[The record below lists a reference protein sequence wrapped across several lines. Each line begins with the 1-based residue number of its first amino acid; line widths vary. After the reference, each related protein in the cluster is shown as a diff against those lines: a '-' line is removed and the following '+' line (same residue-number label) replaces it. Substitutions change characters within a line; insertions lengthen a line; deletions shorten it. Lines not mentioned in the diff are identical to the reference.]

1 MSDKKI
7 SALTSAV
14 TPLGG
19 TEVLPIVQSGTT
31 VKVSVDNLT
40 AGKNVT
46 AVNFGAGLAP
56 GTAGD
61 EKYFRAGLYSLYG
74 QRASASQDL
83 SASWNA
89 YIDSVDTSGNGYK
102 YRVTGDLA
110 SAYEQNGA
118 HRWYVAPSGTAGTAV
133 SFTQAL
139 TIATNANVTVNAGNL
154 VVGTAG
160 KGIDFSANGG
170 DVLSQYDEGTW
181 TISDIS
187 GAGLTLTVDH
197 AKYTRVGNL
206 VTVNVYVTYPVTANA
221 SNALL
226 SLPSGLSAAKYDIG
240 TAGTSNGAAAYALT
254 VGGTNAMTLRATNLA
269 TLTNAALSGADVL
282 ISFTYMV

>member
-1 MSDKKI
+1 MADKKI
-7 SALTSAV
+7 SQLNSATALAGSEV
-14 TPLGG
+14 TPVVQGG
-19 TEVLPIVQSGTT
+19 
-31 VKVSVDNLT
+31 
-40 AGKNVT
+40 VT
-46 AVNFGAGLAP
+46 KKATIDQILAP
-56 GTAGD
+56 A
-61 EKYFRAGLYSLYG
+61 
-74 QRASASQDL
+74 
-83 SASWNA
+83 
-89 YIDSVDTSGNGYK
+89 
-102 YRVTGDLA
+102 
-110 SAYEQNGA
+110 
-118 HRWYVAPSGTAGTAV
+118 
-133 SFTQAL
+133 
-139 TIATNANVTVNAGNL
+139 
-154 VVGTAG
+154 AG

-170 DVLSQYDEGTW
+170 DILTQYDEGTW
-181 TISDIS
+181 AIADIS

-206 VTVNVYVTYPVTANA
+206 VTVNVYVTYPVTADA